1 MYFYPEEWLVTPE
14 FRYENRMV
22 QLKSKDTAMLES
34 YLKEKEDKE
43 AAKKAEEEA
52 AANNGAGAAGGK
64 KADPKKDAKGKAP
77 AKGAAVVEDKNSPQ
91 PITVDYPEI
100 DSNAD
105 YMIFERDYLA
115 VDPVKKK
122 KVQGGADERQRE
134 LIKKYKIIRGYPYS
148 LAVKFKLNKEE
159 ESNEEV
165 VEEVEEVPVDP
176 KAKGKK

>member
-1 MYFYPEEWLVTPE
+1 
-14 FRYENRMV
+14 
-22 QLKSKDTAMLES
+22 MLES

-52 AANNGAGAAGGK
+52 AANVNGAGAAGGK

-77 AKGAAVVEDKNSPQ
+77 AKGATVVEDKNSPQ

-100 DSNAD
+100 ESDPD
-105 YMIFERDYLA
+105 FVIFERDYLG
-115 VDPVKKK
+115 VDAVKKK
-122 KVQGGADERQRE
+122 KGQAGADDKQRE

-148 LAVKFKLNKEE
+148 LAIKFKLNKDE
-159 ESNEEV
+159 ESNEVE